1 MQLIVLGMHRS
12 GTSAVTRLI
21 NLMGGYFGPE
31 GISVGANIENPKGF
45 WERRDVL
52 DLDIDLLAAAQADWF
67 RVGHFSL
74 DAIPATA
81 LSHFHD
87 KAREI
92 LLDLDAHRPW
102 VLKEPRMCLLFPL
115 WRELLEAPICIYVHR
130 QPIQIAQSLQTRNG
144 FPLEFGL
151 ALWERYTL
159 DALRGAAGLPVILV
173 KHEEIMRNPVAET
186 QKLLE
191 KLQSSGVSGLRLPSD
206 KEILGFIDPALHRQ
220 TGGIDLEN
228 SYINVRQRALAE
240 TLPTDIKSLFAKADE
255 LRISAGGL
263 ANLLA
268 YEQRLELQRNL
279 ENQTRRPDASDADR
293 QAPDMAARTAPNP
306 GAVPKDFEALD
317 RLAHSEVVRFAL
329 VQQLAESRARYAAS
343 TQDLE
348 KMRAG
353 NQTLATS
360 GKLLQN
366 QILNLNKRISQY
378 QADTLAMKEKMS
390 AQRANALTLQQR
402 INQSRANALA
412 LGKRLDQYRANAQA
426 LGKCLNRSRANAQ
439 ALGKRLNQSRANVL
453 ALEQRLRQYRG
464 AGGRLE
470 QDLQRIRASARW
482 RLGHGLVRVMEVLML
497 RGKPRLVIDDMAATL
512 AAIRRWEPVKTHPP
526 RSGTPAASRE
536 VAQLRKWL
544 ARLDRDFRALMQS
557 QRWRLGG
564 ILTLPLAIAKG
575 GGEARL
581 AADAL
586 RETFLGYHAW
596 VPSGDT
602 PRDLRQLDTWLLQ
615 IERDLDALLAS
626 RRWRLGHALV
636 GRLEHLLGRGR
647 PRLAVEEMREILNLA
662 RRWREGPGHPTP
674 PARAVADPRPGT

>member
-31 GISVGANIENPKGF
+31 GISLGANPENPKGF

-81 LSHFHD
+81 LGHFRH

-102 VLKEPRMCLLFPL
+102 VLKEPRMCLLFSL

-151 ALWERYTL
+151 ALWERYAL

-173 KHEEIMRNPVAET
+173 KYEEVMRNPLAET

-191 KLQSSGVSGLRLPSD
+191 QLQSSGVSGLRLPSD
-206 KEILGFIDPALHRQ
+206 KEILGFIDPAFHHQ

-228 SYINVRQRALAE
+228 SYINVHQRTLADA
-240 TLPTDIKSLFAKADE
+240 LPTDIESLLAKANE

-268 YEQRLELQRNL
+268 YEQQLDLQQTLEH
-279 ENQTRRPDASDADR
+279 QTRRPDASDADR
-293 QAPDMAARTAPNP
+293 QAPDMATRTAPDP
-306 GAVPKDFEALD
+306 GALAKDFEALD
-317 RLAHSEVVRFAL
+317 RLAHSEQIRLAL
-329 VQQLAESRARYAAS
+329 IQQVAESRARNAAL
-343 TQDLE
+343 TQDL
-348 KMRAG
+348 KKSQAR
-353 NQTLATS
+353 NQTLVAD
-360 GKLLQN
+360 GKLLQTKM
-366 QILNLNKRISQY
+366 LNLDKQLSQSR
-378 QADTLAMKEKMS
+378 ADTLAIRVKM
-390 AQRANALTLQQR
+390 AAFRANALTLQH
-402 INQSRANALA
+402 
-412 LGKRLDQYRANAQA
+412 RL
-426 LGKCLNRSRANAQ
+426 KESRANAQ
-439 ALGKRLNQSRANVL
+439 AH
-453 ALEQRLRQYRG
+453 EQRLRRHRA

-470 QDLQRIRASARW
+470 QDLRRLRASARW
-482 RLGHGLVRVMEVLML
+482 RLGHGLVRVIEVLML

-512 AAIRRWEPVKTHPP
+512 AAIQRWESVETRPP
-526 RSGTPAASRE
+526 RSPPPAANRE
-536 VAQLRKWL
+536 IVRLRNWL
-544 ARLDRDFRALMQS
+544 TRLDRDFRALLHS
-557 QRWRLGG
+557 QRWRVGG
-564 ILTLPLAIAKG
+564 TLTLPLALASG
-575 GGEARL
+575 GGEARR

-586 RETFLGYHAW
+586 RETFQRYHAW

-602 PRDLRQLDTWLLQ
+602 PRDQRQLDAWLVQ
-615 IERDLDALLAS
+615 IEQGLDALLAS

-636 GRLEHLLGRGR
+636 GRLERLLGRGR
-647 PRLAVEEMREILNLA
+647 PRLAVDEMREILNQG
-662 RRWREGPGHPTP
+662 RRWREEPGHPTP
-674 PARAVADPRPGT
+674 AARAATSSQPGT